1 MLLLRLTASRGGCS
15 PGALLAGH
23 RGRGSRRVSARAR
36 RTLRPAAELP
46 GGGLSVRLHRGAAPS
61 ARLIFERRRWGRH
74 QKRLLLRRH
83 LDHFLPLF
91 RSSRGQPGGH
101 RGLNPPS
108 ETTLPSPRRL
118 PPMRAQCCSSPLVS
132 RPSASPESSPHSPAR
147 PKQDARETRTTRGLN
162 RACADP
168 FLLYHYRSG
177 ASAHGWGAF
186 LSPWNH
192 ACALCHHPDCARIG
206 VRTNLTAPGV

>member
-15 PGALLAGH
+15 PGALLAGP

-91 RSSRGQPGGH
+91 RSSRGQPGVGAG
-101 RGLNPPS
+101 GLTP
-108 ETTLPSPRRL
+108 LPRPRSL
-118 PPMRAQCCSSPLVS
+118 PLLLPRVRAQCCSSPLVS

-186 LSPWNH
+186 LAPWNH
-192 ACALCHHPDCARIG
+192 AGALRHHPGCARIE